1 MRNAEIAAHFD
12 ELGDLYELDGAVVYR
27 IVAYRNAAKAI
38 REAPVSVEEL
48 ARQGKVT
55 TLSVVGKTIA
65 EKIDALLD
73 TGQIPSAVKLKAKYP
88 PGLVEITRIPG
99 LGPERARKRLDTRGA
114 GALESR

>member
-48 ARQGKVT
+48 AQQGNAT
-55 TLSVVGKTIA
+55 TLSGVGKTIA
-65 EKIDALLD
+65 
-73 TGQIPSAVKLKAKYP
+73 
-88 PGLVEITRIPG
+88 
-99 LGPERARKRLDTRGA
+99 
-114 GALESR
+114 

>member
-55 TLSVVGKTIA
+55 TLSGVGKTVA
-65 EKIDALLD
+65 EKIDALLN
-73 TGQIPSAVKLKAKYP
+73 TGKVPSADKLQAQHHPGISGCTTTPAPRPRKA
-88 PGLVEITRIPG
+88 R
-99 LGPERARKRLDTRGA
+99 
-114 GALESR
+114 